1 MENLGRNAVYLIP
14 DHPWRVQYGEQSK
27 MSRRCLGEFNQ
38 LPQGI
43 DKKENEKK
51 LNYYQYQ
58 WSCRQRVVHW
68 QRTPRFR
75 YLSHRREGDKMVDP
89 TLDPF
94 LTTSYFPLKLPS
106 RLISVYS
113 QNWTSFL
120 FHVVKSCCALWTGG
134 AWRLFKRLLKSAHLC
149 RRTFKLS
156 VARLPKTTHFLVVTR
171 LVSHWPTN
179 STRFVKKLLNA

>member
-1 MENLGRNAVYLIP
+1 
-14 DHPWRVQYGEQSK
+14 
-27 MSRRCLGEFNQ
+27 
-38 LPQGI
+38 
-43 DKKENEKK
+43 
-51 LNYYQYQ
+51 
-58 WSCRQRVVHW
+58 
-68 QRTPRFR
+68 
-75 YLSHRREGDKMVDP
+75 MVDP

-94 LTTSYFPLKLPS
+94 LTKSYFPLKLPS

-113 QNWTSFL
+113 QNWTRFL
-120 FHVVKSCCALWTGG
+120 FHVVKSCCALWTAYPPCNIIYSLFCLKTFVRVRDHCYGCFLFIVLRQLWILHRRWALWTGG
-134 AWRLFKRLLKSAHLC
+134 AWRLFKRLLKSAHLR